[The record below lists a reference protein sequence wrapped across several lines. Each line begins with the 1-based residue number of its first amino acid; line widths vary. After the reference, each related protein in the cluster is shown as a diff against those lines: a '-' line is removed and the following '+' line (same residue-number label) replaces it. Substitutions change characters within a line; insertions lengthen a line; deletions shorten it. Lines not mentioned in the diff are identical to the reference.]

1 MVTDGADSR
10 VLYTALVAV
19 VAVMRLVELRISR
32 RHIARLKARGAVE
45 VGFSHYPWMV
55 AVHASFLVAC
65 VLEVWLLDRPWL
77 PPLALAMLALLVAAA
92 ALRYWVIATL
102 GERWS
107 TRVVLVPGEA
117 PVATGPFRWL
127 RHPNYLAVVVEFL
140 ALPLVHTAWWTA
152 VLFSAANALV
162 LRARIGVEEA
172 ALAGEVSERERSETT
187 TPLVPRRR

>member
-1 MVTDGADSR
+1 MGGVDSR

-127 RHPNYLAVVVEFL
+127 RHPNYLAVIVEFL

-172 ALAGEVSERERSETT
+172 ALAGEVSEGERSETT